1 MPLLRQLRET
11 YPWVAESLS
20 AALAGA
26 TGIGAILPFTAPLA
40 RGTLSA
46 PREDS
51 WENPLRRRILRKLE
65 RSPGIHFRE
74 LQRQLGAANG
84 TLRHHLKSL
93 VSERSVTVVPV
104 NGRTGYFAGAPA
116 QVEILIGTGVTDQ
129 ATAAAM
135 LPVGLSGVQ
144 REIVSRLSN
153 SDETPSQAELAREI
167 GKSRTTVSSAI
178 GILRKRGIIGHGK
191 RLSLA
196 PHLDSLDSSGVD
208 YPWLEIRQE
217 YA

>member
-1 MPLLRQLRET
+1 MALIQQWRT
-11 YPWVAESLS
+11 THPWFADAVTVIIGGSMGLPSLFPF
-20 AALAGA
+20 LAP
-26 TGIGAILPFTAPLA
+26 PFAQ
-40 RGTLSA
+40 GTLSA
-46 PREDS
+46 PHEND
-51 WENPLRRRILRKLE
+51 WEHPLRGRIIRTLQ

-84 TLRHHLKSL
+84 TLRHHLRVLIK
-93 VSERSVTVVPV
+93 ERTVTIVPV
-104 NGRTGYFAGAPA
+104 NGRTCYYAGAPA
-116 QVEILIGTGVTDQ
+116 QVEILEGTGVTDE

-144 REIVSRLSN
+144 RNIVNRLSN
-153 SDETPSQAELAREI
+153 SPAPVSQAQLARDLDR
-167 GKSRTTVSSAI
+167 SRATVHSAVSV
-178 GILRKRGIIGHGK
+178 LRRRGIVSHG

-196 PHLDSLDSSGVD
+196 PHLEGLRYSNVN